1 MDNIIAQFNALSPQF
16 LSFWLT
22 AQLQTA
28 LFLLLLW
35 AVDAS
40 LPRASARFRYALWMT
55 GLVKALIPPVIGFP
69 ASEAIPMPVFT
80 STQQLVLSNPGA
92 AQQSLPSP
100 VTLLALALLLPSLLL
115 ALWAGM
121 RSLRLRRSLRHSH
134 AVTLAGYGEGLRLR
148 LGESLRTPLAF
159 GILRPTIYLTRDVWQ
174 GPAEGL
180 RSVILHEHEH
190 IRRRDGIVVLLQT
203 LLQIVFAI
211 NPMVWVMNL
220 RLHRYREQL
229 CDGAALRGSGIPP
242 QTYGRLLLDHIE
254 AQRNRVLLIGTS
266 FFETRHGIVERISHL
281 FTIGKE
287 ERMRWKHY
295 AILALLV
302 LVIAPLS
309 WKCGDGGDV
318 SVKYPV
324 EHRMEAESGKDST
337 SALDQMKAL
346 RSAEIDGG
354 MQSLSKALAYPPEA
368 ASKKIQGTVVVEVE
382 VAADAS
388 VSNMRVLKSVHP
400 ILDKAAVDALRKV
413 KWIPATVK
421 SRPEKSTVRVPIKF
435 ALK

>member
-1 MDNIIAQFNALSPQF
+1 MDDFITQLNALSPQF
-16 LSFWLT
+16 LSVWLT
-22 AQLQTA
+22 AQVQTA
-28 LFLLLLW
+28 AFLLLIW

-55 GLVKALIPPVIGFP
+55 GLVKVMIPPVIGFP
-69 ASEAIPMPVFT
+69 ASEVIPMPVFT
-80 STQQLVLSNPGA
+80 SAQYLVQSSPAA
-92 AQQSLPSP
+92 AQPLLPST
-100 VTLLALALLLPSLLL
+100 VTTFALILLLPSLLL
-115 ALWAGM
+115 ALWAGL
-121 RSLRLRRSLRHSH
+121 RSLRLRASLRHAQ
-134 AVTLAGYGEGLRLR
+134 AVTLDGYGRGLRLR
-148 LGESLRTPLAF
+148 LGASLHTPLAF
-159 GILRPTIYLTRDVWQ
+159 GILRPTIYLTPDLWH
-174 GPAEGL
+174 GPAQGL

-203 LLQIVFAI
+203 LLQIVFAL

-229 CDGAALRGSGIPP
+229 CDSAALRNSGIPP

-254 AQRNRVLLIGTS
+254 AQRNRVLVIGTS

-281 FTIGKE
+281 FVVGKE

-309 WKCGDGGDV
+309 WKCGDGRDV

-324 EHRMEAESGKDST
+324 EHRMETGSEEDSL
-337 SALDQMKAL
+337 SARDQMNAVQT
-346 RSAEIDGG
+346 AEIVGG
-354 MQSLSKALAYPPEA
+354 MKSLSKALAYPPEA

-388 VSNMRVLKSVHP
+388 VSNMRVIKSVHP
-400 ILDKAAVDALRKV
+400 VLDKAAVDAMRKV
-413 KWIPATVK
+413 KWIPATFK
-421 SRPEKSTVRVPIKF
+421 SNPEKSTVRVPIKF